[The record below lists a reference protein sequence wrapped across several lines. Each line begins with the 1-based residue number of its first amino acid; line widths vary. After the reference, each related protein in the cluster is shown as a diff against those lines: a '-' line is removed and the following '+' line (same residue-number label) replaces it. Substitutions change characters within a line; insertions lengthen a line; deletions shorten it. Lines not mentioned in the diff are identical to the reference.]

1 MKKVF
6 VDPKTIVTNTD
17 ETTGYRLCEI
27 IESGTE
33 HEIAEPY
40 FWADLNIPD
49 LSDGEIQSLY
59 YYDPLDSTIKA
70 KPVIVVPEKTIDEL
84 LDELLLT
91 DPNATPAT
99 DPVVDPNATPAV

>member
-27 IESGTE
+27 IESGAE

-40 FWADLNIPD
+40 FWADIDLPD
-49 LSDGEIQSLY
+49 LDDTEIQSLY
-59 YYDPLDSTIKA
+59 YYDFTDSTIKA
-70 KPVIVVPEKTIDEL
+70 KPVDVVPEKTIDEL

-91 DPNATPAT
+91 DPNATPA
-99 DPVVDPNATPAV
+99 V